1 MIGRDFDPAAIS
13 LLPAIQEH
21 TANIEQL
28 IALFVEIFPEDASYA
43 SYIRQSAAAATPDNL
58 TAIIHQWLVTY
69 RGEPIGFRLFNYL
82 RRHNLGFS
90 RYLGLTSAYRGLGI
104 GRYLHEQT
112 IKQLKKDAAGLN
124 QPAPLG
130 FCGEVDHPAGATTA
144 AEKKRREERIAIY
157 KRLGATLLD
166 IDYYEPTAIQGV
178 QIASDDRLSHVGAMH
193 PDQMYLYFVP
203 FVAGFVPTK
212 RQMGKMIT
220 AVLVDNYGLDS
231 DSWYVKNALK
241 SLDIV

>member
-1 MIGRDFDPAAIS
+1 MIGKHFDPAAIS
-13 LLPAIQEH
+13 LRPAIQEH

-28 IALFVEIFPEDASYA
+28 IALFIEIFPEDASYA
-43 SYIRQSAAAATPDNL
+43 DYIRRSAAAATPDNP

-69 RGEPIGFRLFNYL
+69 HDEPIGFRLFNYL
-82 RRHNLGFS
+82 RRYNLGFS

-112 IKQLKKDAAGLN
+112 IERLKQDAASLN

-130 FCGEVDHPAGATTA
+130 FCGEVDHPAGATIA

-157 KRLGATLLD
+157 QRLGATLLD

-178 QIASDDRLSHVGAMH
+178 QIASDDRLSNVGSMR

-212 RQMGKMIT
+212 RQMGDMVT
-220 AVLVDNYGLDS
+220 AVLVDNYGLAA

-241 SLDIV
+241 SL

>member
-1 MIGRDFDPAAIS
+1 M
-13 LLPAIQEH
+13 
-21 TANIEQL
+21 
-28 IALFVEIFPEDASYA
+28 
-43 SYIRQSAAAATPDNL
+43 
-58 TAIIHQWLVTY
+58 
-69 RGEPIGFRLFNYL
+69 

-112 IKQLKKDAAGLN
+112 IKQLKQDAAMLN

-130 FCGEVDHPAGATTA
+130 FCGEVDHPAGATTT
-144 AEKKRREERIAIY
+144 AEKQRREERIAIY
-157 KRLGATLLD
+157 KRLGATLLN

-178 QIASDDRLSHVGAMH
+178 QIASDERLANAGAIG

-203 FVAGFVPTK
+203 FVSGFVPTK
-212 RQMGKMIT
+212 HQMGEMVT
-220 AVLVDNYGLDS
+220 AVLVDNYGLHS

-241 SLDIV
+241 SLDII